1 MAKNNAGT
9 DTTQLGAAAVAVA
22 TTAQAN
28 VEQKQPETNSA
39 ATDAANYPH
48 TGDKEPVGLSTD
60 QPPKEGDVEQIG
72 TDVGLNEGPSG
83 DDKDAAQKDP
93 AAAAPSEPAPAATAP
108 ADKPE
113 EKVEQLRLARSS
125 TFASMAED
133 LARYVESMGRNQVQ
147 TTASAAAWQKRLY
160 NAYTNAFMLEGMEF
174 NDAMAMF
181 IEAFKTNPNGCFD
194 GTMLNRAM
202 SHLPL
207 AQPKLRLFSH
217 FNHLFSKAAEI
228 GAKAAGREV
237 DLNAIA
243 KELPTEQGRQFLLA
257 YFR

>member
-1 MAKNNAGT
+1 MAKNPTTAP
-9 DTTQLGAAAVAVA
+9 TQLGAAAVTA
-22 TTAQAN
+22 TTAVQET
-28 VEQKQPETNSA
+28 VEQKQPESTT
-39 ATDAANYPH
+39 TDTENYPH
-48 TGDKEPVGLSTD
+48 TGDKEQVGLVAG

-72 TDVGLNEGPSG
+72 TDVGLNESPAGEV
-83 DDKDAAQKDP
+83 KDP
-93 AAAAPSEPAPAATAP
+93 APAAPSEAAPAPAP
-108 ADKPE
+108 KEDKPE

-125 TFASMAED
+125 TFASMQED
-133 LARYVESMGRNQVQ
+133 LVRYTENMGRNQIQ
-147 TTASAAAWQKRLY
+147 TSASAAAWQKRLY

>member
-9 DTTQLGAAAVAVA
+9 SPAQLGADAVAAVTAVQG
-22 TTAQAN
+22 TA
-28 VEQKQPETNSA
+28 EQKQPETTTTN
-39 ATDAANYPH
+39 TDTENYPH
-48 TGDKEPVGLSTD
+48 TGDKEPVGLVVG

-72 TDVGLNEGPSG
+72 TDVGLNESPAGEVN
-83 DDKDAAQKDP
+83 DP
-93 AAAAPSEPAPAATAP
+93 APAAPSEPAPAPATQD
-108 ADKPE
+108 DKSE
-113 EKVEQLRLARSS
+113 DKVEQLRLARSS
-125 TFASMAED
+125 TFASMADD
-133 LARYVESMGRNQVQ
+133 LLRYTENMGRNQVQ
-147 TTASAAAWQKRLY
+147 TSASAAAWQKRLY

>member
-9 DTTQLGAAAVAVA
+9 SPAQLGADAVAAA
-22 TTAQAN
+22 TAVQGTA
-28 VEQKQPETNSA
+28 EQKQPETTTN
-39 ATDAANYPH
+39 TDTENYPH
-48 TGDKEPVGLSTD
+48 TGDKEPVGLVTG

-72 TDVGLNEGPSG
+72 TDVGLNESPAGEV
-83 DDKDAAQKDP
+83 KDP
-93 AAAAPSEPAPAATAP
+93 APAAPSEPAPAPAAP
-108 ADKPE
+108 AAQDDKPE
-113 EKVEQLRLARSS
+113 GKVEQLRLARSS
-125 TFASMAED
+125 TFASMADD
-133 LARYVESMGRNQVQ
+133 LLRYTENMGRNQVQ
-147 TTASAAAWQKRLY
+147 TSASAAAWQKRLY
-160 NAYTNAFMLEGMEF
+160 NAYTNAFLLEGMEF

>member
-1 MAKNNAGT
+1 MAKNNAE
-9 DTTQLGAAAVAVA
+9 TTAAQLGAAAVTTTVAVQKA
-22 TTAQAN
+22 A
-28 VEQKQPETNSA
+28 EQKQPEPTPP
-39 ATDAANYPH
+39 ATDTANSQQI
-48 TGDKEPVGLSTD
+48 GDKAPAG

-72 TDVGLNEGPSG
+72 TDVGLNESPAG
-83 DDKDAAQKDP
+83 DKAP
-93 AAAAPSEPAPAATAP
+93 APQEKEEVAPAPAASG
-108 ADKPE
+108 DE
-113 EKVEQLRLARSS
+113 GEKKEVVQLQLARSS
-125 TFASMAED
+125 TFASMASDIE
-133 LARYVESMGRNQVQ
+133 RYVENMGRNQMQ

-160 NAYTNAFMLEGMEF
+160 NAYSNAFLLEGMEF
-174 NDAMAMF
+174 NDAMALI
-181 IEAFKTNPNGCFD
+181 IEAFKTNHNGCFD

-228 GAKAAGREV
+228 GPKNAGREV

-243 KELPTEQGRQFLLA
+243 KELPTEQARQFLLA

>member
-9 DTTQLGAAAVAVA
+9 SPAQLGADAVAAVTAVQG
-22 TTAQAN
+22 TA
-28 VEQKQPETNSA
+28 EQKQPETT
-39 ATDAANYPH
+39 ATNTDTENYPH
-48 TGDKEPVGLSTD
+48 TGDKEPVGLVVG

-72 TDVGLNEGPSG
+72 TDVGLNESPAGEVN
-83 DDKDAAQKDP
+83 DP
-93 AAAAPSEPAPAATAP
+93 APAAPSEPAPAPATQD
-108 ADKPE
+108 DKPE
-113 EKVEQLRLARSS
+113 DKVEQLRLARSS
-125 TFASMAED
+125 TFASMADD
-133 LARYVESMGRNQVQ
+133 LLRYTENMGRNQVQ
-147 TTASAAAWQKRLY
+147 TSASAAAWQKRLY

>member
-1 MAKNNAGT
+1 MAKNPT
-9 DTTQLGAAAVAVA
+9 TTTTQLGAAAVAVA
-22 TTAQAN
+22 TAGQETI
-28 VEQKQPETNSA
+28 EQKQPATNSA

-48 TGDKEPVGLSTD
+48 TDDKEPVGLSTD

-72 TDVGLNEGPSG
+72 TDVGLNENPAG
-83 DDKDAAQKDP
+83 DEKDEAPKDP
-93 AAAAPSEPAPAATAP
+93 QPAAPSELAPAPAGASEEP
-108 ADKPE
+108 K

-125 TFASMAED
+125 TFASMADD
-133 LARYVESMGRNQVQ
+133 LVRYVENMGRNQMQ

-160 NAYTNAFMLEGMEF
+160 NVYTNAFMLEGMEF
-174 NDAMAMF
+174 NDAMAMI
-181 IEAFKTNPNGCFD
+181 IEAFKTNPNSCFD

>member
-9 DTTQLGAAAVAVA
+9 TTTQLGAAAVDATAAVKETA
-22 TTAQAN
+22 EQQPVTETTTTA
-28 VEQKQPETNSA
+28 
-39 ATDAANYPH
+39 
-48 TGDKEPVGLSTD
+48 TGALPAGQGIE

-72 TDVGLNEGPSG
+72 TDVGLNES
-83 DDKDAAQKDP
+83 P
-93 AAAAPSEPAPAATAP
+93 AAGEQVAAVKEPEPAPAPAP
-108 ADKPE
+108 APAAPAISEEKPE
-113 EKVEQLRLARSS
+113 EKVVQLRLARSS

-133 LARYVESMGRNQVQ
+133 LARYTENMGRNQVQ
-147 TTASAAAWQKRLY
+147 TTATAAAWQKRLY

-181 IEAFKTNPNGCFD
+181 IEAFKVNPNGCFD

>member
-9 DTTQLGAAAVAVA
+9 SPAQLGADAVAAVTAVQG
-22 TTAQAN
+22 TA
-28 VEQKQPETNSA
+28 EQKQPETTTTN
-39 ATDAANYPH
+39 TDTENYPH
-48 TGDKEPVGLSTD
+48 TGDKEPVGLVVG

-72 TDVGLNEGPSG
+72 TDVGLNESPAGEVN
-83 DDKDAAQKDP
+83 DP
-93 AAAAPSEPAPAATAP
+93 APAAPSEPAPAPATQD
-108 ADKPE
+108 DKPE
-113 EKVEQLRLARSS
+113 DKVEQLRLARSS
-125 TFASMAED
+125 TFASMADD
-133 LARYVESMGRNQVQ
+133 LLRYTENMGRNQVQ
-147 TTASAAAWQKRLY
+147 TSASAAAWQKRLY